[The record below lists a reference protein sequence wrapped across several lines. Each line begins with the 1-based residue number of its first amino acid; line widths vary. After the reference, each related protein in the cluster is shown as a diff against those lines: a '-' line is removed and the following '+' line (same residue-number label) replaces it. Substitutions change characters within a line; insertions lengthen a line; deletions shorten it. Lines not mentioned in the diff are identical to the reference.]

1 MELEERLNKVLQNSR
16 LPQQENLF
24 KNKEELANLR
34 ETQRLAKKALESS
47 QNLTSLIYSTKE
59 IEELQYTLNFYEARI
74 QGMMDAVLE
83 NLKWYEDDG
92 WKKFTDEDD
101 AND

>member
-34 ETQRLAKKALESS
+34 ETQQLAKKALESA

-74 QGMMDAVLE
+74 QAMMDAVLE